1 MDRYWIIH
9 VCLALIFALIAWI
22 AWRDLSHKKEIEELR
37 KEFHEKQQDQGE
49 YLLQLFKEHN
59 SKYKVHVQ
67 MLTNEQSKHQAND
80 KAMKQAID
88 GLFDLNNKLI
98 QYISKLEND
107 QRVTKAIKQ
116 AKIDQLEKK
125 IQDQKAKLQE
135 YETEIARL
143 ERKVDKNYQTTNE
156 TLYGIVELFFS
167 EIKQLRQEISQCR
180 NNTIS
185 LAEEI
190 QQIKH
195 VLIKNEVIVHS
206 GHDLQESNHCYYRNL
221 GAKYGAIAGE
231 YIGGHAEDMV
241 TMLWSSATSLLA
253 KLNWHNEHDSNQV
266 QCHSAIAS

>member
-1 MDRYWIIH
+1 MDRYWTI
-9 VCLALIFALIAWI
+9 CLALIFALIAWI
-22 AWRDLSHKKEIEELR
+22 AWRDLSHRKEIEELR
-37 KEFHEKQQDQGE
+37 KEFHEKQHDQGE

-59 SKYKVHVQ
+59 SKYKEHVQ

-80 KAMKQAID
+80 KAMKEAID

-107 QRVTKAIKQ
+107 RRVT
-116 AKIDQLEKK
+116 EV
-125 IQDQKAKLQE
+125 
-135 YETEIARL
+135 IARL
-143 ERKVDKNYQTTNE
+143 ERKVDKNHQITNE

-206 GHDLQESNHCYYRNL
+206 GHDLQESNQCHYRNL

-241 TMLWSSATSLLA
+241 TGLWSSATSLLA
-253 KLNWHNEHDSNQV
+253 KLNWHNEHDSNQYNATV
-266 QCHSAIAS
+266 L